1 MHLNRSLILPA
12 LLVALLGAVWVFH
25 GTLGSGASEDDL
37 LGLGD
42 EVFAGD
48 EDTGLS
54 PLEDDDAVTPG
65 AGDVGGRQEIFAAPE
80 VDEGAD
86 AAAEAGADADSRL
99 TGTVVRASGLPIEGA
114 RVVARRTQPWFSPP
128 PDLEEMSAVDTE
140 GPRHEALTDA
150 AGRFELF
157 DVPAGKLALGIRAPG
172 MAPLERK
179 GLEIPEHEDYDLGRF
194 QMELGITLS
203 GVVYG
208 SRGKGQEGVQVLSAV
223 TRDAG
228 YTRLELPGHGI
239 PLVTTDPDGKFEVD
253 GLAPGGWHLIFDSPA
268 HRVAELKG
276 ETEPAGNTDRSL
288 MVTLEQG
295 LSIEGTVTGL
305 RPGPGEELR
314 VTARRDDEQPSGA
327 ADEVEGSER
336 YRPRHGPL
344 LADGSWAVRGLAPGV
359 QYKLR
364 LYRRT
369 LPDLEEEPQGNPGRW
384 RTVRG
389 VEDAVEMAGAR
400 KVEFKYREEAVV
412 LLQVQN
418 QKTGSPISR
427 FYVHVRG
434 DDMSGDGTL
443 EDEEGEPL
451 EKHPGGSA
459 RFEGLLP
466 AETGRSTTVRVR
478 SEGFVDFEKKGAM
491 LRPGQELDLGV
502 VELEPAP
509 TGEVKVVDEATGEPV
524 AGARVVFARAADTKS
539 LGRWIGMERRR
550 PLTDAKVRDA
560 VTNGEGI
567 AELTLWKG
575 SIVVM
580 KAFAEGYQSGEEER
594 HVPPY
599 DKVVEMGLVRGGR
612 ITVKVVDGE
621 GRPVPGMYVQHK
633 VDGKSK
639 NNRNFW
645 SQDSGQENK
654 TGDEGTVAFVNL
666 PEGQHSFTVLEK
678 LNAWGSGGESAGFE
692 AEGDVFLKEGAEQE
706 LELRVATR
714 GGLHATIL
722 ESGQPLKGAL
732 VKVTPVE
739 GGPQQTMW
747 FSGGGGDD
755 PRSKISDHTGRV
767 EFAGLKTGRYDL
779 RVSHGDRRMVVSREV
794 LILAEPDELVID
806 VGLAVIEGRCI
817 DHEGRPIEGVSITVY
832 EKDSRNRHHDMN
844 DYRVRITEDEDGDA
858 DWNVDQVK
866 PWSIR
871 SDEDGRFTLRGVA
884 PEVLLQVQASD
895 RYVVGGN
902 KEVGPLGSDEYVTP
916 FDFVMHRAGALR
928 VSVSGVDSR
937 ERGRMRVRLVRMEGD
952 QEKEKKSSRLR
963 SWRSYTTISSLRP
976 GTWKLRLTQDKAKEP
991 LLEREV
997 VIEVEKTTRLTL
1009 NP

>member
-1 MHLNRSLILPA
+1 MQLQRSLVLPA
-12 LLVALLGAVWVFH
+12 LLLALLGAVWIFH
-25 GTLGSGASEDDL
+25 GTLGGGTSENDL

-48 EDTGLS
+48 EDGGLLPVQNDGS
-54 PLEDDDAVTPG
+54 VTPG
-65 AGDVGGRQEIFAAPE
+65 PGGEGGREEILAVPQ
-80 VDEGAD
+80 VDEEAK
-86 AAAEAGADADSRL
+86 AAAEAAAAADSRL
-99 TGTVVRASGLPIEGA
+99 TGTVLRASGLPIEGA

-140 GPRHEALTDA
+140 GPRHEALTDVE
-150 AGRFELF
+150 GRFELL

-179 GLEIPEHEDYDLGRF
+179 GLQIPEHEDYDLGRF

-208 SRGKGQEGVQVLSAV
+208 SRGKGEEGVQVLSAV
-223 TRDAG
+223 TRDGG
-228 YTRLELPGHGI
+228 YTRLELPGHGV

-276 ETEPAGNTDRSL
+276 ETEPAGNSDRSL
-288 MVTLEQG
+288 MVTLEEG
-295 LSIEGTVTGL
+295 LSIEGTVMGL

-314 VTARRDDEQPSGA
+314 VTARRDGDQPSGA
-327 ADEVEGSER
+327 ADEVQGSER

-364 LYRRT
+364 LYRRE
-369 LPDLEEEPQGNPGRW
+369 LPDLEAQPEGLPGRW
-384 RTVRG
+384 ATVRG
-389 VEDAVEMAGAR
+389 VEDAVEMSGAR
-400 KVEFKYREEAVV
+400 KVEFKYREEAAV
-412 LLQVQN
+412 LLQVRN

-427 FYVHVRG
+427 FYVHVAG
-434 DDMSGDGTL
+434 EDLSGGGTL
-443 EDEEGEPL
+443 EDEAGESL
-451 EKHPGGSA
+451 EKHPGGEA

-466 AETGRSTTVRVR
+466 AETGSSLTVRVR
-478 SEGFVDFEKKGAM
+478 SEGFEDFEKKAVM
-491 LRPGQELDLGV
+491 LRPGQELDLGL

-509 TGEVKVVDEATGEPV
+509 TGEVKVVDEATGAPV

-539 LGRWIGMERRR
+539 LGRWTGMERRR
-550 PLTDAKVRDA
+550 PLTDVKVRDA
-560 VTNGEGI
+560 VTNEEGI

-580 KAFAEGYQSGEEER
+580 KAFADGYQAGEEKR

-612 ITVKVVDGE
+612 ITVKVIDGE

-633 VDGKSK
+633 VDGK
-639 NNRNFW
+639 NQGRRNYW
-645 SQDSGQENK
+645 DPDSGQENK
-654 TGDEGTVAFVNL
+654 TGDEGTVAFINL
-666 PEGQHSFTVLEK
+666 PEGQHSFMVLEK

-692 AEGDVFLKEGAEQE
+692 AQGDVFLKESAEQE

-732 VKVTPVE
+732 VKVTPVD
-739 GGPQQTMW
+739 GGTREVMW

-794 LILAEPDELVID
+794 LILAEPDDLVID

-817 DHEGRPIEGVSITVY
+817 DHEGQPIEGVSITVN
-832 EKDSRNRHHDMN
+832 EQDSRNRHHDMN

-858 DWNVDQVK
+858 DWDVDQVK

-871 SDEDGRFTLRGVA
+871 SDDNGRFILRGVA
-884 PEVLLQVQASD
+884 PEVLLEVHASD
-895 RYVVGGN
+895 RYVVGGV

-928 VSVSGVDSR
+928 VSVSGVDRS

-952 QEKEKKSSRLR
+952 QEKEKKSSRMR
-963 SWRSYTTISSLRP
+963 SWRSYTTISSLRA

-991 LLEREV
+991 LLEQEV
-997 VIEVEKTTRLTL
+997 VIEVDKTTRLTL